1 MQSFTIK
8 ILHCFKLH
16 GQKYNNASIT
26 EHFYSTFRYSKHIIN
41 ILNKRRVTR
50 VIEVVAIINC
60 KHTNT
65 CFNANYIIFKM
76 LKFSKNKFQKKVGK
90 ENEKTFEIF
99 KKYYFLNGI
108 FKIY

>member
-1 MQSFTIK
+1 
-8 ILHCFKLH
+8 
-16 GQKYNNASIT
+16 
-26 EHFYSTFRYSKHIIN
+26 
-41 ILNKRRVTR
+41 
-50 VIEVVAIINC
+50 
-60 KHTNT
+60 
-65 CFNANYIIFKM
+65 M